1 MAKLFYR
8 MYQNTINNEKTLGKF
23 YARLVH
29 TETLGLEQLAEHI
42 AHHGTVYT
50 EDVVLGVLKKFSS
63 CLLEMLYDSKK
74 VKIEGL
80 GTFYLSAASTG
91 AESVDEFSADN
102 IKRIRVRFLP
112 EQVKQKLSSTR
123 LRSEVS
129 LLNIANLTEVGDGS
143 GSGSGGSGT
152 GGSGSGGDDNEP
164 VIEGPGE

>member
-8 MYQNTINNEKTLGKF
+8 MYQNTVNNEKTLGKF

-29 TETLGLEQLAEHI
+29 TETLGLEALAEHI

-50 EDVVLGVLKKFSS
+50 EDVVLGV
-63 CLLEMLYDSKK
+63 K
-74 VKIEGL
+74 VDGL

-91 AESVDEFSADN
+91 ADSVDEFSADN

-129 LLNIANLTEVGDGS
+129 LLNIANLTEVGDG
-143 GSGSGGSGT
+143 GSGSGGSGS
-152 GGSGSGGDDNEP
+152 GSNSGGDDNEP
-164 VIEGPGE
+164 VVEKPGD

>member
-8 MYQNTINNEKTLGKF
+8 MYQNTVNNEKTLGKF

-29 TETLGLEQLAEHI
+29 TETLGLEALAEHI

-74 VKIEGL
+74 VKVDGL

-91 AESVDEFSADN
+91 ADSVDEFSADN

-112 EQVKQKLSSTR
+112 EQVKQKLTSTR

-129 LLNIANLTEVGDGS
+129 LLNIANLTEVGDG
-143 GSGSGGSGT
+143 GSGSGGSGS
-152 GGSGSGGDDNEP
+152 GSNSGGDDNEP
-164 VIEGPGE
+164 VVEKPGE

>member
-8 MYQNTINNEKTLGKF
+8 MYQNTINNDKTNGKF

-29 TETLGLEQLAEHI
+29 TETLGLEALAEHI

-50 EDVVLGVLKKFSS
+50 EDVVLGVLKKFTT

-80 GTFYLSAASTG
+80 GTFYLSAMSTG
-91 AESVDEFSADN
+91 AESVDQFSADN

-129 LLNIANLTEVGDGS
+129 LLNIANLTEVS
-143 GSGSGGSGT
+143 SGGSGT
-152 GGSGSGGDDNEP
+152 GGSGSGGSNTGGGDDNEP
-164 VIEGPGE
+164 VVENPGD

>member
-8 MYQNTINNEKTLGKF
+8 MYQNTVNNEKTLG
-23 YARLVH
+23 
-29 TETLGLEQLAEHI
+29 LEALAEHI

-74 VKIEGL
+74 VKVDGL

-91 AESVDEFSADN
+91 ADSVDEFSADN

-129 LLNIANLTEVGDGS
+129 LLNIANLTEVGDG
-143 GSGSGGSGT
+143 GSGSGGSGS
-152 GGSGSGGDDNEP
+152 GSNSGGDDNEP
-164 VIEGPGE
+164 VVEKPGD

>member
-8 MYQNTINNEKTLGKF
+8 MYQNTINNEKTNGKF

-29 TETLGLEQLAEHI
+29 TETLGLEALAEHI

-74 VKIEGL
+74 VKVDGL

-91 AESVDEFSADN
+91 ADSVDEFSADN

-129 LLNIANLTEVGDGS
+129 LLNIANLTEVGDS
-143 GSGSGGSGT
+143 GSGSGT
-152 GGSGSGGDDNEP
+152 GGSGNGGDDNEP

>member
-8 MYQNTINNEKTLGKF
+8 MYQNTINNDKTNGKF

-29 TETLGLEQLAEHI
+29 TETLGLEALAEHI

-112 EQVKQKLSSTR
+112 EQTKQKLSSTR

-129 LLNIANLTEVGDGS
+129 LLNIANLTEVSSGD
-143 GSGSGGSGT
+143 SGT
-152 GGSGSGGDDNEP
+152 GGSGSGGSNTGGGDNEP
-164 VIEGPGE
+164 VVENPGG

>member
-8 MYQNTINNEKTLGKF
+8 MYQNTINNEKTNGKF

-29 TETLGLEQLAEHI
+29 TETLGLEALAEHI

-112 EQVKQKLSSTR
+112 EQVRQKLSSTR

-129 LLNIANLTEVGDGS
+129 LLNIANLTEVGDS
-143 GSGSGGSGT
+143 GSGSGT
-152 GGSGSGGDDNEP
+152 GGSGNGGDDNEP

>member
-8 MYQNTINNEKTLGKF
+8 MYQNTVNNEKTLGKF

-29 TETLGLEQLAEHI
+29 TETLGLEALAEHI

-74 VKIEGL
+74 VKVDGL

-91 AESVDEFSADN
+91 ADSVDEFSADN

-129 LLNIANLTEVGDGS
+129 LLNIANLTEVGDG
-143 GSGSGGSGT
+143 GSGSGGSG
-152 GGSGSGGDDNEP
+152 SGSNNGGDDNEP
-164 VIEGPGE
+164 VVEKPGD